1 MRHRDR
7 SRGITSLTW
16 FFTVLIISIWMWPY
30 PASSSLVQPL
40 EQSSGSTATLTGIDI
55 EETSKSAVVVFSID
69 DPSKAPAVDYKVTTS
84 VRLSGKWIDLEFP
97 VIRTGMYENVVTGGG
112 ILGKILVEET
122 PDGAGT
128 RISIEIL
135 PASINYDIRQEDGS
149 LVFSVTAQ

>member
-1 MRHRDR
+1 MRRRDR
-7 SRGITSLTW
+7 SGGIIFLTW
-16 FFTVLIISIWMWPY
+16 PFTVLILSIWMWPH
-30 PASSSLVQPL
+30 PVSSSLEQTS
-40 EQSSGSTATLTGIDI
+40 EQSFRSTATLAGIDI
-55 EETSKSAVVVFSID
+55 KETSEGAVVIFSID
-69 DPSKAPAVDYKVTTS
+69 DASKDPSVDYKVTTS

-97 VIRTGMYENVVTGGG
+97 AIRTGMYENVVTGGE

-149 LVFSVTAQ
+149 LVFSVTTQ